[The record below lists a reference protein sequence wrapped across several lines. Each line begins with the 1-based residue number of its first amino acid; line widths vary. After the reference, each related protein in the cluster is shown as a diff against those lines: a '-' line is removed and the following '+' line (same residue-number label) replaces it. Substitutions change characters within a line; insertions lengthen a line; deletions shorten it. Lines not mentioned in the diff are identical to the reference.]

1 MVGTLNNIVGRSRE
15 RRVGLIQVLS
25 LRGRGG
31 VRPCGEYVGRPSAL
45 GNPFVVGRDGIQE
58 HVVARYRLWLR
69 QQWRRGGAVR
79 QELERLA
86 AKYRRDGQLTL
97 LCWCAPLPCHADVIR
112 EAVLGMCAKE
122 VR

>member
-1 MVGTLNNIVGRSRE
+1 M
-15 RRVGLIQVLS
+15 IQVLS

-45 GNPFVVGRDGIQE
+45 GNPFLVGRDGTREDVIG
-58 HVVARYRLWLR
+58 RYRRWLR
-69 QQWRRGGAVR
+69 AQWRHGGAVR

-86 AKYRRDGQLTL
+86 AKYRRDGPLTL
-97 LCWCAPLPCHADVIR
+97 LCWCAPRPCHADVIR

>member
-1 MVGTLNNIVGRSRE
+1 M
-15 RRVGLIQVLS
+15 IQVLS

-31 VRPCGEYVGRPSAL
+31 VRPCGEYVGRPSVL
-45 GNPFVVGRDGIQE
+45 GNPYVVGRHGMPE

-86 AKYRRDGQLTL
+86 AQYRRDGQLTL
-97 LCWCAPLPCHADVIR
+97 LCWCAPRPCHAEVIR
-112 EAVLGMCAKE
+112 EAVLGICAKE
-122 VR
+122 VQ

>member
-1 MVGTLNNIVGRSRE
+1 M
-15 RRVGLIQVLS
+15 IQVIS

-31 VRPCGEYVGRPSAL
+31 VQLAGVYVGRPSAL
-45 GNPFVVGRDGIQE
+45 GNPFLVGRDGTREDVI
-58 HVVARYRLWLR
+58 ARYRRWLR
-69 QQWRRGGAVR
+69 AQWRHGEAVR

-86 AKYRRDGQLTL
+86 AKYRRDGRLTL

-112 EAVLGMCAKE
+112 EAVVGICARE

>member
-1 MVGTLNNIVGRSRE
+1 M
-15 RRVGLIQVLS
+15 IQVLS
-25 LRGRGG
+25 VRGRGG

-45 GNPFVVGRDGIQE
+45 GNPFLVGRDGTRADVIT
-58 HVVARYRLWLR
+58 RDRRWLR
-69 QQWRRGGAVR
+69 AQWRRGGAVR

-86 AKYRRDGQLTL
+86 TTYQRDGQLTL